1 MRPRFVVMAAV
12 LVAWTSMGAVAV
24 AHGGGGGGH
33 ESGGHQPSPPPA
45 GPPGHSGPDR
55 AHHRRTVSFPLSGAQ
70 VPEGGDPDGRANA
83 TLRLDPEMELVCL
96 TANWYGLA
104 GNVTGLHVH
113 RAPEGETGPHHIELL
128 NDENLAGARNQ
139 VEFCVHPEGSAGAL
153 QEVVDDPDGFYLNVH
168 STAFPKGAIR
178 GQLGG

>member
-1 MRPRFVVMAAV
+1 MRPRVVVMAAV
-12 LVAWTSMGAVAV
+12 LMAWTSMGAVAF
-24 AHGGGGGGH
+24 AHGGGGGRHSGGGHDGGGH
-33 ESGGHQPSPPPA
+33 EPRPPA
-45 GPPGHSGPDR
+45 GPGPDR
-55 AHHRRTVSFPLSGAQ
+55 AHHKRTVSFPLSGAQ

-113 RAPEGETGPHHIELL
+113 RGPQGESGPHQLELL

-139 VEFCVHPEGSAGAL
+139 VEFCVHPEGSADAI
-153 QEVVDDPDGFYLNVH
+153 QDVVDDPHVFYLNVH

-178 GQLGG
+178 GQLGH